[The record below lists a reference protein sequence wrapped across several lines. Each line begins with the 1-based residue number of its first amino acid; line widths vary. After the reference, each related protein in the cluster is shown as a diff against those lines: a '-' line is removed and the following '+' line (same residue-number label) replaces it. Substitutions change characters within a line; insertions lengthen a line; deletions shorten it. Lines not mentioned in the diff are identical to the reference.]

1 MLEVEGIGVD
11 SRLKVVN
18 REEKGRIKNDF
29 QVLSFNM
36 WSLVVVFIEI
46 GKRSK
51 NRCQKTIKCSVLNV

>member
-1 MLEVEGIGVD
+1 MKRDWIGVGGTVW
-11 SRLKVVN
+11 S
-18 REEKGRIKNDF
+18 EGQGRIKNDF

-51 NRCQKTIKCSVLNV
+51 NRCQRTIKCSVLNV